1 MNKYPTAHLLFVL
14 VIVAIAE
21 MATYSHNP
29 RKAFKRAISGLLV
42 FVALA
47 VSSSIS
53 SAATPKGCLREEV
66 IFCALGSIGQLIPY
80 TIACIV
86 LIIVLSQLLM
96 TKASVVRLHPS
107 IGISLSFILPLA
119 LLFGNTALCYWFAK

>member
-1 MNKYPTAHLLFVL
+1 MNKYPNAHLLFCL
-14 VIVAIAE
+14 VIVVIAE

-29 RKAFKRAISGLLV
+29 RKALKRVISGLLV

-47 VSSSIS
+47 VSSSIA
-53 SAATPKGCLREEV
+53 SAATSKGCLREEV
-66 IFCALGSIGQLIPY
+66 IFCAFGSIGQLIPY

-107 IGISLSFILPLA
+107 LGISLTLFLTLA